1 MLDLLI
7 AFTSKKVALC
17 VRVQEL
23 KNYQQPNDGIPWSSM
38 VLSVLLEQT
47 EARVK
52 LDEVK
57 SNGHSVTHTKRKKS
71 VTKP

>member
-23 KNYQQPNDGIPWSSM
+23 KNYQQHNDGIP
-38 VLSVLLEQT
+38 
-47 EARVK
+47 
-52 LDEVK
+52 
-57 SNGHSVTHTKRKKS
+57 
-71 VTKP
+71 